1 MMSDVFYYNTHL
13 HITTWVI
20 GIILFL
26 VVLNL
31 LKKSNEKA
39 AKITH
44 MVLRL
49 FYLFIIITGALLWFN
64 NYSQAGGSLFTESV
78 VKSLAGVWVIGAM
91 EMVLGATKRGK
102 SAFAGWLQL
111 VIALILV
118 LALGFGKLQ
127 LGILP

>member
-1 MMSDVFYYNTHL
+1 MGDVFYYNTHL

-31 LKKSNEKA
+31 VKKSNEKA

-49 FYLFIIITGALLWFN
+49 FYIFIIVTGALLWFN
-64 NYSQAGGSLFTESV
+64 NYSGTGGGMFAESI
-78 VKSLAGVWVIGAM
+78 VKSLAGVWLVGAM
-91 EMVLGATKRGK
+91 EMVLVSTKKGK
-102 SAFAGWLQL
+102 STFAGWLQFAL
-111 VIALILV
+111 SLILV
-118 LALGFGKLQ
+118 LALGFGRLQ
-127 LGILP
+127 LGVLP